1 MSTSSPRGRVTL
13 EPRRLWTL
21 RLSLGATRW
30 VLYAVALCGIAAT
43 ARNAIAPPLE
53 RLVVVASAPASDPSA
68 QWFALRFVR
77 AYLGWTGDLSG
88 HERGLAPFLG
98 PAVDPDAGLAPVAG
112 SAEQVR
118 WLAIAGERNGAGG
131 EQDYTVAADT
141 GSGSVRYIEVA
152 VARGTDGSEVLAR
165 YPAFVGGPTPG
176 RASGLDGA
184 ALPTVTDPAVVAV
197 LDRALRNYLGSS
209 EQNLAADLAPGA
221 LVDPIAPGL
230 SFRDVQR
237 LAVEPSGT
245 VLATVLAG
253 DAGGDAF
260 TLAYEI
266 SVKELAGRWE
276 ITRIEP

>member
-1 MSTSSPRGRVTL
+1 MSTGSPRGRVTL

-30 VLYAVALCGIAAT
+30 VLFAVALFGIVAT
-43 ARNAIAPPLE
+43 ARNAIAPPRQ
-53 RLVVVASAPASDPSA
+53 RLLVVASARASEPGA

-77 AYLGWTGDLSG
+77 AYLTWSGDLAG
-88 HERGLAPFLG
+88 HEQGLAPFLG

-112 SAEQVR
+112 SAEQVH
-118 WLAIAGERNGAGG
+118 WLAIAGERNGTGG

-141 GSGSVRYIEVA
+141 GGGTVRYVEVA
-152 VARGTDGSEVLAR
+152 VAPGADGSEVLAR
-165 YPAFVGGPTPG
+165 YPAFVGGPTPE

-184 ALPTVTDPAVVAV
+184 VSGRAVVAV
-197 LDRALRNYLGSS
+197 LDRALRNYVGSS

-221 LVDPIAPGL
+221 SVDPIAPGMSL
-230 SFRDVQR
+230 RDVQR
-237 LAVEPSGT
+237 LAVEPSGA
-245 VLATVLAG
+245 VLATVVAG
-253 DAGGDAF
+253 DAGGDEF

-266 SVKELAGRWE
+266 WVKELAGRWE

>member
-43 ARNAIAPPLE
+43 ARNAIAPPLQ

-118 WLAIAGERNGAGG
+118 WLAIAGERDRVGG
-131 EQDYTVAADT
+131 EQDYTVAVDT
-141 GSGSVRYIEVA
+141 GSGSVRYVEVA
-152 VARGTDGSEVLAR
+152 VARGTDGSKVLAR
-165 YPAFVGGPTPG
+165 YPAFVGGPMPG

-245 VLATVLAG
+245 VLATVIAG

>member
-43 ARNAIAPPLE
+43 ARNAIAPPLQ

-77 AYLGWTGDLSG
+77 AYLGWTADLSG

-98 PAVDPDAGLAPVAG
+98 PAVDPDAGLVPVAG

-141 GSGSVRYIEVA
+141 GSGSVRYVEVA

-165 YPAFVGGPTPG
+165 YPAFIGGPTPG

-184 ALPTVTDPAVVAV
+184 ALPTVADPAVVAV
-197 LDRALRNYLGSS
+197 LDRALRNYVGSS
-209 EQNLAADLAPGA
+209 DQNLAADLAPGA
-221 LVDPIAPGL
+221 LVDAVAPGL
-230 SFRDVQR
+230 SLHSVER
-237 LAVEPSGT
+237 LVVEPSGA

-253 DAGGDAF
+253 DRGGSVF
-260 TLAYEI
+260 TLAYEV
-266 SVKELAGRWE
+266 SVEQLDGRWE

>member
-1 MSTSSPRGRVTL
+1 MSTGSPRGRVTL

-30 VLYAVALCGIAAT
+30 VLYAVALCGILAT
-43 ARNAIAPPLE
+43 ARNAIAPPRQ
-53 RLVVVASAPASDPSA
+53 RLVVVASARASDPGA

-77 AYLGWTGDLSG
+77 AYLTWSGDLSG

-118 WLAIAGERNGAGG
+118 WLAIAGECNRAGG

-141 GSGSVRYIEVA
+141 GDGSVRYVEVA
-152 VARGTDGSEVLAR
+152 VAPGADGSEVLAH
-165 YPAFVGGPTPG
+165 YPAFVGGPTPE

-184 ALPTVTDPAVVAV
+184 ALPTVSGRAVVAV
-197 LDRALRNYLGSS
+197 LDRALRNYVGSS

-221 LVDPIAPGL
+221 SVDPIAPGL
-230 SFRDVQR
+230 SLRDVQR
-237 LAVEPSGT
+237 LVVEPSGA
-245 VLATVLAG
+245 VLATVVAG

-266 SVKELAGRWE
+266 SVRELAGRWE

>member
-1 MSTSSPRGRVTL
+1 MSTGTPRGRVTL

-30 VLYAVALCGIAAT
+30 VLYAVAVCGIAAT
-43 ARNAIAPPLE
+43 ARNAIAPPRQ
-53 RLVVVASAPASDPSA
+53 RLVVVASAQASDPGA

-77 AYLGWTGDLSG
+77 AYLAWTGDLSD

-112 SAEQVR
+112 STEQVR
-118 WLAIAGERNGAGG
+118 WLAIAGERGSAGG
-131 EQDYTVAADT
+131 EQDYTVAVDT
-141 GSGSVRYIEVA
+141 GSGAVRYVAVA
-152 VARGTDGSEVLAR
+152 VARGTDWSEVLAR

-184 ALPTVTDPAVVAV
+184 GLPTVTDRAVVAV
-197 LDRALRNYLGSS
+197 LDRALRNYVGSS

-230 SFRDVQR
+230 SLRDVQR

-245 VLATVLAG
+245 VLATVIAG

-266 SVKELAGRWE
+266 SIKELAGRWE

>member
-30 VLYAVALCGIAAT
+30 VLYAAALCGIAAT
-43 ARNAIAPPLE
+43 ARNAIAPPLK

-112 SAEQVR
+112 SAEQLR

-184 ALPTVTDPAVVAV
+184 ALPTVADPAAVAV
-197 LDRALRNYLGSS
+197 LDRALRNYVGSS

-230 SFRDVQR
+230 SLRDVQR

-245 VLATVLAG
+245 VLATVIAG

>member
-21 RLSLGATRW
+21 RFSLGATRW
-30 VLYAVALCGIAAT
+30 VLYAVAFCGIAAT
-43 ARNAIAPPLE
+43 ARNAIAPPLQ

-77 AYLGWTGDLSG
+77 AYLGWTADLSG

-98 PAVDPDAGLAPVAG
+98 PAVDPDAGLAPAAG

-141 GSGSVRYIEVA
+141 GSGSVRYVEVA

-176 RASGLDGA
+176 RASGLDGV
-184 ALPTVTDPAVVAV
+184 ALPAVADPAVVAM

-230 SFRDVQR
+230 SLRDVQR

-245 VLATVLAG
+245 VLATVIAG

-266 SVKELAGRWE
+266 SVRELAGRWE

>member
-1 MSTSSPRGRVTL
+1 
-13 EPRRLWTL
+13 
-21 RLSLGATRW
+21 
-30 VLYAVALCGIAAT
+30 
-43 ARNAIAPPLE
+43 
-53 RLVVVASAPASDPSA
+53 
-68 QWFALRFVR
+68 
-77 AYLGWTGDLSG
+77 
-88 HERGLAPFLG
+88 
-98 PAVDPDAGLAPVAG
+98 VAG

-141 GSGSVRYIEVA
+141 GSGSVRYVEVA
-152 VARGTDGSEVLAR
+152 VARRTDGSEVLAH

-197 LDRALRNYLGSS
+197 LDRALRNYVGSS

-221 LVDPIAPGL
+221 LVDPIALGL
-230 SFRDVQR
+230 SLRDVQR
-237 LAVEPSGT
+237 LAVEPSGA
-245 VLATVLAG
+245 VLATVIAG